1 VNTWKVI
8 FATMLIF
15 GTGVV
20 TGGLLVKHSIP
31 VSRAPRN
38 GGLPRSPAAV
48 LAGGNKLEFLRRAGR
63 ELDLTPEQRNQVDKI
78 ISASQERT
86 RKLMEPVLP
95 GLREEVQLTKE
106 AFQAILTPEQ
116 RVRFQELVK
125 QQQRSREQQ
134 RSRDQRH
141 PGPPRDRRLEG
152 APAGNFLPATN
163 Q

>member
-20 TGGLLVKHSIP
+20 TGGLLVKNSIP
-31 VSRAPRN
+31 ASRAPRG
-38 GGLPRSPAAV
+38 GGLPRPPAPV
-48 LAGGNKLEFLRRAGR
+48 SAGGNKLDFLRRAGR
-63 ELDLTPEQRNQVDKI
+63 ELQLTPDQRNQVDKI

-86 RKLMEPVLP
+86 RKLMEPVQA
-95 GLREEVQLTKE
+95 GLREEVQRTKE
-106 AFQAILTPEQ
+106 AFQAILTAEQ

-125 QQQRSREQQ
+125 QQHSREQEH
-134 RSRDQRH
+134 SRDQHRS
-141 PGPPRDRRLEG
+141 GPLRDRRLEDTP
-152 APAGNFLPATN
+152 PATALPATN